1 MAVRRTLA
9 AVAER
14 EAVPGLDGAL
24 DEALDRVR
32 ELSLRL
38 WAVRGVHRPRR
49 AVLGGTRCSGCGQAY
64 PCPTL
69 RAVS

>member
-1 MAVRRTLA
+1 MPATRT
-9 AVAER
+9 R
-14 EAVPGLDGAL
+14 PTDTDPDTAL
-24 DEALDRVR
+24 DDALDRVR

-49 AVLGGTRCSGCGQAY
+49 SLLGVRCTSCRQAH

-69 RAVS
+69 QAVLPC

>member
-1 MAVRRTLA
+1 MAVRRSPST
-9 AVAER
+9 V
-14 EAVPGLDGAL
+14 VHPGPDPAL

-49 AVLGGTRCSGCGQAY
+49 ALLGGERCSGCGQSY
-64 PCPTL
+64 PCATL